1 MAENNS
7 SRNGNSSTNPN
18 WMRLN
23 LPVALDNT
31 GAISNQVGNAV
42 SGIMPTIMGHNPHR
56 IVVSR
61 SSSID
66 TNQSQQTPVSASSN
80 NDIVLDLSRLQ
91 QNNHE
96 HDTHE
101 FLHQGLQID
110 PESLQNMEFGSD
122 ENMND
127 NHEHSHDQTRPQL
140 TNLLSN
146 SLIFIIIV
154 LFKLLSDHIL
164 GVVVFICMGVTFI
177 YANNKLQGL
186 VHQTSL
192 RDASHLKFI
201 CSFLQLAGLMTANI
215 ATVYYVFRDQ
225 ELWNLLIFQMPLGW
239 KADFWLFLWMMVVTD
254 YILKYVT
261 IIFKCLISVIPFN
274 SKKRGKYYM
283 FIEHVMQL
291 YRIVVT
297 VLPWFH
303 FLSDD
308 VSFIFA
314 AILLLAYFIFKLNNT
329 MIKMSDVYKAVGRLR
344 TDISYGTRPSQT
356 DIKSREEN
364 CPICQDDYKDP
375 VMLACKHIFCESC
388 VSVWFDRE
396 KTCPMCRTQIHAENP
411 QWKDGSTSV
420 HIQWY

>member
-127 NHEHSHDQTRPQL
+127 NHEHSHGQTRPQL

-164 GVVVFICMGVTFI
+164 GK
-177 YANNKLQGL
+177 N
-186 VHQTSL
+186 
-192 RDASHLKFI
+192 LKIIIIIGKFWD
-201 CSFLQLAGLMTANI
+201 FLFGDL
-215 ATVYYVFRDQ
+215 
-225 ELWNLLIFQMPLGW
+225 
-239 KADFWLFLWMMVVTD
+239 
-254 YILKYVT
+254 
-261 IIFKCLISVIPFN
+261 
-274 SKKRGKYYM
+274 
-283 FIEHVMQL
+283 
-291 YRIVVT
+291 
-297 VLPWFH
+297 
-303 FLSDD
+303 
-308 VSFIFA
+308 
-314 AILLLAYFIFKLNNT
+314 
-329 MIKMSDVYKAVGRLR
+329 
-344 TDISYGTRPSQT
+344 
-356 DIKSREEN
+356 
-364 CPICQDDYKDP
+364 
-375 VMLACKHIFCESC
+375 
-388 VSVWFDRE
+388 
-396 KTCPMCRTQIHAENP
+396 
-411 QWKDGSTSV
+411 
-420 HIQWY
+420 

>member
-7 SRNGNSSTNPN
+7 SHNGNSSTNPN

-23 LPVALDNT
+23 LPLDNT

-96 HDTHE
+96 HGTHE

-127 NHEHSHDQTRPQL
+127 NHEHSHGQTRPQL

-146 SLIFIIIV
+146 SLIFIVIV

-261 IIFKCLISVIPFN
+261 IIFKCLISVIPLN

-329 MIKMSDVYKAVGRLR
+329 MVKMSDVYKAVSRLR
-344 TDISYGTRPSQT
+344 TDISYGTRPSQS

>member
-1 MAENNS
+1 MSDPNQNANS
-7 SRNGNSSTNPN
+7 PN

-23 LPVALDNT
+23 LPVQST
-31 GAISNQVGNAV
+31 GAISSQVGNAV
-42 SGIMPTIMGHNPHR
+42 AGIMPTIMGHNPHR

-61 SSSID
+61 SSSND
-66 TNQSQQTPVSASSN
+66 PSQTSSVPVTPAANTN
-80 NDIVLDLSRLQ
+80 DFVLDLNRLQ
-91 QNNHE
+91 PINGHNHS
-96 HDTHE
+96 HGHE

-110 PESLQNMEFGSD
+110 PEGLHDFGSD
-122 ENMND
+122 DNIND
-127 NHEHSHDQTRPQL
+127 NHEHSHDQRVPPL
-140 TNLLSN
+140 SNLLSN
-146 SLIFIIIV
+146 SIIFFVIV

-164 GVVVFICMGVTFI
+164 GVVVFLCMGVTFI
-177 YANNKLQGL
+177 YGNNKMQGL

-192 RDASHLKFI
+192 RDASHVKHV
-201 CSFLQLAGLMTANI
+201 CSFIQLAGVMAANI
-215 ATVYYVFRDQ
+215 ATVYYVFREQ
-225 ELWNLLIFQMPLGW
+225 ELWNLLVFQMPRDW

-261 IIFKCLISVIPFN
+261 IITKCLISIVPLN

-291 YRIVVT
+291 YRLMVT

-314 AILLLAYFIFKLNNT
+314 AVLLLLYFIFKLNNT
-329 MIKMSDVYKAVGRLR
+329 LLKVKDVYKALGRLR
-344 TDISYGTRPSQT
+344 TDISYGTRPSKS
-356 DIKSREEN
+356 DIQSREEN

-396 KTCPMCRTQIHAENP
+396 KTCPMCRTQIHADNP

>member
-23 LPVALDNT
+23 LPVTLDNT

-96 HDTHE
+96 HGAHE

-127 NHEHSHDQTRPQL
+127 NHEHSHGQTRPQL
-140 TNLLSN
+140 TNILSN

-192 RDASHLKFI
+192 RDASFLKFI

-261 IIFKCLISVIPFN
+261 IIFKCLISVIPLN

-329 MIKMSDVYKAVGRLR
+329 IVKMNDVYKAVGRLR
-344 TDISYGTRPSQT
+344 TDISYGTRPSQS

-396 KTCPMCRTQIHAENP
+396 KTCPMCRTQIHSENP

>member
-274 SKKRGKYYM
+274 SKKR
-283 FIEHVMQL
+283 
-291 YRIVVT
+291 
-297 VLPWFH
+297 
-303 FLSDD
+303 
-308 VSFIFA
+308 VS
-314 AILLLAYFIFKLNNT
+314 IL
-329 MIKMSDVYKAVGRLR
+329 
-344 TDISYGTRPSQT
+344 
-356 DIKSREEN
+356 
-364 CPICQDDYKDP
+364 
-375 VMLACKHIFCESC
+375 
-388 VSVWFDRE
+388 
-396 KTCPMCRTQIHAENP
+396 
-411 QWKDGSTSV
+411 
-420 HIQWY
+420 